1 MSDIDPS
8 FLDDMLEMKPSLT
21 QPLLVKRGSTGAD
34 EFGIDE
40 LIAALS
46 GSHRLEQLT
55 DADCPE
61 WYDQR
66 GQCAFVRW
74 SIRQEWRDS
83 LKWRLDHDVDAVL
96 IKPQPHFFHIKRLVT
111 QTWLGLDN
119 DGHLVTLIRPGDLT
133 KTEKGLLSAGIT
145 REHVAAHSTYLH
157 EYWINNK
164 LTETGR
170 LHVLIDVKG
179 WVHQDMS
186 IFPIIPSTKGYYHI
200 IASIKII
207 NAPIGDR
214 CLMALFSTLL
224 RPLIGKKATDF
235 VSMVSDDKRA
245 IAKLL
250 LKTIPAGI
258 LPREYGGT
266 SDLPFDEIPAE
277 AELAD
282 YTRRLNRVGCIARA
296 IEQIDECLPR
306 ATPTGSTARATSP
319 GAATTQDDNARAEQ
333 SGAQTYQARER
344 SLTDHEAELDA
355 RTRELRE
362 TASKIEQ
369 ELRELL
375 ELRARRRAAKH
386 TSQVL

>member
-1 MSDIDPS
+1 
-8 FLDDMLEMKPSLT
+8 
-21 QPLLVKRGSTGAD
+21 
-34 EFGIDE
+34 
-40 LIAALS
+40 
-46 GSHRLEQLT
+46 
-55 DADCPE
+55 
-61 WYDQR
+61 
-66 GQCAFVRW
+66 
-74 SIRQEWRDS
+74 
-83 LKWRLDHDVDAVL
+83 
-96 IKPQPHFFHIKRLVT
+96 
-111 QTWLGLDN
+111 
-119 DGHLVTLIRPGDLT
+119 
-133 KTEKGLLSAGIT
+133 
-145 REHVAAHSTYLH
+145 
-157 EYWINNK
+157 
-164 LTETGR
+164 
-170 LHVLIDVKG
+170 
-179 WVHQDMS
+179 MS